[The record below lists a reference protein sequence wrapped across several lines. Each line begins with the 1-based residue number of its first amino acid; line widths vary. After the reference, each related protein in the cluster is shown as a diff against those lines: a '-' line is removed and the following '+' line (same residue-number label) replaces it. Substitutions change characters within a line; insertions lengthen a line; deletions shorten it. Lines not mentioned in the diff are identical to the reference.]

1 MEIQDPRKKFSRENK
16 KEKSSIQ
23 QFIYKRCSLMTSL
36 LKNIQAGMVSLK
48 TSKVPA
54 FENQESNIDSL
65 FWHET
70 GDAAVTAVTNAYVW
84 NK

>member
-1 MEIQDPRKKFSRENK
+1 
-16 KEKSSIQ
+16 
-23 QFIYKRCSLMTSL
+23 MTSL

-70 GDAAVTAVTNAYVW
+70 CDAAVTAVTNAYVW